1 MSDNLAA
8 HQFELLLPWQL
19 REIIAKRPVTY
30 IPLGTYEW
38 HGEHLPVGLDS
49 LTSHGICLRAA
60 EIDGGVVMP
69 PHYYSVGGGHGHY
82 PWTII
87 KSEPDEIEA
96 QLLFTL
102 RRMETFGFKLAVLFS
117 GHFPD
122 TQLDMIDRIAADWN
136 KRGSALKIFSTA
148 VNRIKGLKFA
158 PDHAGIFET
167 TLLAALRPD
176 LVQLERLKSLSQAPL
191 SECED
196 NFGEVRHNPD
206 HPIYG
211 VFGPDPRHLD
221 LKDAKPLLDACVNW
235 LVTEVRKLL

>member
-1 MSDNLAA
+1 MSAAHAA

-19 REIIAKRPVTY
+19 RALIAKRPVAY

-38 HGEHLPVGLDS
+38 HGEHLPIGLDS

-60 EIDGGVVMP
+60 ALDGGVVLP
-69 PHYYSVGGGHGHY
+69 PNYYSVGGGHGHY

-96 QLLFTL
+96 QLNFTL
-102 RRMETFGFKLAVLFS
+102 QRMETFGIKLLVIFS

-122 TQLDMIDRIAADWN
+122 TQLDMIDRVASQWN
-136 KRGSALKIFSTA
+136 ERGTSLEVFSTA
-148 VNRIKGLKFA
+148 VNRIEGLQFA

-167 TLLAALRPD
+167 TLLFALRPD
-176 LVQLERLKSLSQAPL
+176 LVQLDRLKSLVEAPL
-191 SECED
+191 TQDDEIV
-196 NFGEVRHNPD
+196 GEVRHDPV

-211 VFGPDPRHLD
+211 VFGPDPRHLRPEE
-221 LKDAKPLLDACVNW
+221 AKPLLDACVNW
-235 LVTEVRKLL
+235 LVTRVRARL

>member
-1 MSDNLAA
+1 MSAEFAA
-8 HQFELLLPWQL
+8 HQYELLLPWQL
-19 REIIAKRPVTY
+19 RNAVANRPVAY

-49 LTSHGICLRAA
+49 LTSHGICLLAA
-60 EIDGGVVMP
+60 ALDGGVVLP

-96 QLLFTL
+96 QLKFTL
-102 RRMETFGFKLAVLFS
+102 QRLESFGLKFAVLFS

-122 TQLDMIDRIAADWN
+122 TQLQMIDRVAANWN
-136 KRGSALKIFSTA
+136 ARDGALKAFATA
-148 VNRIKGLKFA
+148 VNRIEGLDYG
-158 PDHAGIFET
+158 PDHAAIFET

-176 LVQLERLKSLSQAPL
+176 LVQLDRLKSLKDAPL
-191 SECED
+191 ALQEND
-196 NFGEVRHNPD
+196 FGEIRHDPH

-211 VFGPDPRHLD
+211 VFGPDPRHFRME
-221 LKDAKPLLDACVNW
+221 KAKPLLEACVKW
-235 LVTEVRKLL
+235 LVAQVKARA

>member
-1 MSDNLAA
+1 MSADFSA

-19 REIIAKRPVTY
+19 RDLVAKRPVAY

-60 EIDGGVVMP
+60 NLDGGLVMP
-69 PHYYSVGGGHGHY
+69 PHYYSVGGGHGKY

-87 KSEPDEIEA
+87 KSEPQEIEA
-96 QLLFTL
+96 QLMFTL
-102 RRMETFGFKLAVLFS
+102 QRLETFGVKLGVLFS

-122 TQLDMIDRIAADWN
+122 TQLDMIDRVATTWN
-136 KRGSALKIFSTA
+136 KRNTSLKVFATA
-148 VNRIKGLKFA
+148 VNRIPELKFA

-167 TLLAALRPD
+167 TLLAALHPE
-176 LVQLERLKSLSQAPL
+176 LVQLDRLKSLAMAPL
-191 SECED
+191 PKGEND
-196 NFGEVRHNPD
+196 FGEIRHNPD

-211 VFGPDPRHLD
+211 VFGPDPRHFNPD
-221 LKDAKPLLDACVNW
+221 NAQPLLEACVNW
-235 LVTEVRKLL
+235 LVAQVRNQV

>member
-1 MSDNLAA
+1 MSANHAA

-19 REIIAKRPVTY
+19 RAILAKRAIAY

-38 HGEHLPVGLDS
+38 HGEHLPIGLDS

-60 EIDGGVVMP
+60 AKDGGVVLP

-96 QLLFTL
+96 QLNFTL
-102 RRMETFGFKLAVLFS
+102 QRLESFGFKLAVLFS

-122 TQLDMIDRIAADWN
+122 TQLDMIDRVAFNWN
-136 KRGSALKIFSTA
+136 KQDTAMKVFATA
-148 VNRIKGLKFA
+148 VNRIEGLSFG

-176 LVQLERLKSLSQAPL
+176 LVRLDRLKSLAEAPL
-191 SECED
+191 PKSED
-196 NFGEVRHNPD
+196 DFGEVRHDPN

-211 VFGPDPRHLD
+211 VFGPDPRHFNPD
-221 LKDAKPLLDACVNW
+221 EAKPLLDACVNW
-235 LVTEVRKLL
+235 LVEQVRNRP